1 MNEHEKYKRL
11 CKLYKIE
18 TREQITEDW
27 YYIIILFDYKHEF
40 RAREE
45 FPKRMEIEKGY
56 DYTIKAL
63 FAYCVEQGYRR
74 FKKEQAIKV
83 LDKLNRKDRNIV
95 KRYLR

>member
-45 FPKRMEIEKGY
+45 FPKRMEIENSV
-56 DYTIKAL
+56 A
-63 FAYCVEQGYRR
+63 CRN
-74 FKKEQAIKV
+74 
-83 LDKLNRKDRNIV
+83 NRAGDCW
-95 KRYLR
+95 